1 MALNQITLKSSNNE
15 GGEKDNNQLIKEDI
29 QLTPQ

>member
-1 MALNQITLKSSNNE
+1 MTALNQITLKSSNNE

-29 QLTPQ
+29 